1 VISIRKTDVFAKWI
15 NSLKDIQ
22 AKARILAR
30 IERLAFGHFGD
41 VKSIGEGISEMRIHH
56 GPGYR
61 VYFKKKDNQ
70 LVVLLAGGNKSSQS
84 RDIRIAMELGRNLPE
99 DLS

>member
-1 VISIRKTDVFAKWI
+1 MISIRKTDVFAKWI

-30 IERLAFGHFGD
+30 IERLAFGHPGD
-41 VKSIGEGISEMRIHH
+41 VKFLGEGISEMRIHH
-56 GPGYR
+56 GPSYR
-61 VYFKKKDNQ
+61 VYFKKKGNQ

-84 RDIRIAMELGRNLPE
+84 RDIRIPMELGRNLPE

>member
-1 VISIRKTDVFAKWI
+1 MISIRKTDVFAKWI

-41 VKSIGEGISEMRIHH
+41 VKSLGEGISEMRVHH
-56 GPGYR
+56 GPG
-61 VYFKKKDNQ
+61 
-70 LVVLLAGGNKSSQS
+70 
-84 RDIRIAMELGRNLPE
+84 
-99 DLS
+99 